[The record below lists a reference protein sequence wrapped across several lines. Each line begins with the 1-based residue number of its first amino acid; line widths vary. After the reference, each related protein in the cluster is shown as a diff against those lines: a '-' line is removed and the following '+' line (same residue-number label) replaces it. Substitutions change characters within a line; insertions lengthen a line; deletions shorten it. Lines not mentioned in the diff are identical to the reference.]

1 MKRKRE
7 KNRIWT
13 TEEKEKIVS
22 DTTKIWFKRK
32 PYDWTFYL
40 DVFNN
45 EIVGYDVRE
54 SMYGNG
60 ILNHKNALN
69 YMLNEKIK
77 RGYKDLDTIFHTDQG
92 SVYSSVSFN
101 NILNCFLFNSY

>member
-1 MKRKRE
+1 MRGRAPDPGRSVKAIKRDKQRHYAGLE
-7 KNRIWT
+7 YYGKT
-13 TEEKEKIVS
+13 VDMT
-22 DTTKIWFKRK
+22 WFKRK

-77 RGYKDLDTIFHTDQG
+77 RGYKRART
-92 SVYSSVSFN
+92 
-101 NILNCFLFNSY
+101 